1 VNISLTAALLCAL
14 LGSPIQ
20 EVINTRAQ
28 TLHAKIQPKDS
39 QSLSD
44 AVQEASTRFEV
55 PGYIILAVI
64 EHESTYN
71 IKAKSQSGCIGP
83 MQLLPSTA
91 HRVARNLGLKKIDIK
106 DTKTNILLGTA
117 YLAQLFGFYHDWGA
131 ALTAFNIGPGG
142 YIKRKKPNGY
152 AKAILENI
160 PIIEKLEE
168 TLDKPQEETK
178 LCL

>member
-1 VNISLTAALLCAL
+1 
-14 LGSPIQ
+14 
-20 EVINTRAQ
+20 
-28 TLHAKIQPKDS
+28 
-39 QSLSD
+39 
-44 AVQEASTRFEV
+44 
-55 PGYIILAVI
+55 
-64 EHESTYN
+64 
-71 IKAKSQSGCIGP
+71 

-91 HRVARNLGLKKIDIK
+91 RRVARNLGLKKIDIK